1 MKKIDIITS
10 CLECSWFVKTK
21 NFCGYS
27 QRAIV
32 LDGSGFPDWCQ
43 LPDATNLLLEP
54 AEALRKDE
62 L

>member
-10 CLECSWFVKTK
+10 CLGCSWLVVTK
-21 NFCGYS
+21 SFCGLS

-32 LDGSGFPDWCQ
+32 LDNGGFPDWCQ
-43 LPDATNLLLEP
+43 LPDATNPTEEP
-54 AEALRKDE
+54 KGE